1 MKKTLTATAAMS
13 LCALAAWAHAAGD
26 AARLGKDLNPM
37 GGEMQGSKDGAIP
50 AWTGEE
56 VFPGWSSGKSEA
68 AAYKYRDD
76 KVLFTID
83 ASNVDKYA
91 DKLAP
96 GQIKLIKSYNTKLP
110 VYPSRRTC
118 RALDFVAANTKTNA
132 TASKIGADGWSLTG
146 AVLPG
151 IPFPMPTNGVEL
163 VWNHLTRYQG
173 VATEWKNITVY
184 ISPRPGSDSD
194 TRIVYNNDNYFPYS
208 AKGANRVGSG
218 PYYTYVAGYS
228 APAALSGQ
236 LALQQIYLDKP
247 TDTYYYF
254 PGQRRVRRLPSYDYD
269 TQNLGFEG
277 LLPVDTGA
285 VFMGAPDRFDWKIV
299 GKKEMYVNVNNFAFT
314 DPSVK
319 FDEVIKR
326 DHIEPSALH
335 YELRRVWV
343 VQATV
348 KPGLRHINPKRTF
361 YFDEDSG
368 IAVGGDDY
376 DAQGKLVRWKESAQ
390 SPEAQIGG
398 QCQMVNYRVHDLET
412 GRYVLD
418 NVVFGGGSKKNFIQT
433 DSPKFRPSYYT
444 QENLQ
449 RMGDR

>member
-1 MKKTLTATAAMS
+1 MKKTYIEIAALS
-13 LCALAAWAHAAGD
+13 LCAMATLAHASGD
-26 AARLGKDLNPM
+26 PARLGKDLNPL

-50 AWTGEE
+50 AWTGED
-56 VFPGWSSGKSEA
+56 VFPGWSHGKNEA
-68 AAYKYRDD
+68 AFYKYRDD
-76 KVLFTID
+76 KVQFTID

-96 GQIKLIKSYNTKLP
+96 GQIKLIKSFNTKFP
-110 VYPSRRTC
+110 VYPSHRSC
-118 RALDFVAANTKTNA
+118 RALDFVAANSKKNV
-132 TASKIGADGWSLTG
+132 TASKIGADGWSMTG
-146 AVLPG
+146 SILPG
-151 IPFPMPTNGVEL
+151 TPFPIPENGIEL
-163 VWNHLTRYQG
+163 IWNHLTRYQG

-194 TRIVYNNDNYFPYS
+194 TRIVYDNDNYFPYS
-208 AKGANRVGSG
+208 AKGANPLDT
-218 PYYTYVAGYS
+218 PYYYAYVSGYS

-236 LALQQIYLDKP
+236 LAIQQIYFDKP

-285 VFMGAPDRFDWKIV
+285 VFLGAPDRFNWKIV
-299 GKKEMYVNVNNFAFT
+299 GKKEMYVNVNNFVFT

-319 FDEVIKR
+319 LEDVIKR
-326 DHIEPSALH
+326 DHIDASALH
-335 YELRRVWV
+335 YELHRVWV

-348 KPGLRHINPKRTF
+348 KPGVRHVNPKRTY

-390 SPEAQIGG
+390 TPEAQIGG
-398 QCQMVNYRVHDLET
+398 QCQLVNYRVHDLDS
-412 GRYVLD
+412 GRYVID
-418 NVVFGGGSKKNFIQT
+418 NLIFGGGKKTNYIQT
-433 DSPKFRPSYYT
+433 DLPKFRRSYYT

-449 RMGDR
+449 RLGDR